1 MEKQNMKN
9 LNTRQWRTY
18 EFIKNNS
25 LNGKKSSQKDIYENY
40 SNANHPDGYVWKE
53 KGKSHDSCTQVWN
66 DINVI
71 NANDEIHKII
81 IWDNKYN
88 YWIANDENEV
98 KEFCENLY
106 MKKAKSKLWRYG
118 NLMRKVKRNGQGR
131 IIFDSKSQAR
141 TFWETFLNNSID
153 DLVKLSVENG
163 DIADE

>member
-1 MEKQNMKN
+1 
-9 LNTRQWRTY
+9 
-18 EFIKNNS
+18 
-25 LNGKKSSQKDIYENY
+25 
-40 SNANHPDGYVWKE
+40 
-53 KGKSHDSCTQVWN
+53 
-66 DINVI
+66 
-71 NANDEIHKII
+71 
-81 IWDNKYN
+81 
-88 YWIANDENEV
+88 
-98 KEFCENLY
+98 